1 MQSSMNSIQKN
12 QQGASTVV
20 IIIILALIGVGVY
33 IGLQYIPQFIE
44 TGTVD
49 TILENLE
56 TKHKESPF
64 TSVHAVQKAINRQL
78 NINQMEDLRDNF
90 KVMEK
95 GDAYVVTVN
104 YERELNLIYEKRT
117 IQTSKSVTLKK

>member
-1 MQSSMNSIQKN
+1 MNAIQKK

-20 IIIILALIGVGVY
+20 VIIILALIGVGVY
-33 IGLQYIPQFIE
+33 IGLQYIPQAIE
-44 TGTVD
+44 SGTVD
-49 TILENLE
+49 TILESLE
-56 TKHKESPF
+56 TKHRESPF
-64 TSVHAVQKAINRQL
+64 TSAHDVQKAINRQL
-78 NINQMEDLRDNF
+78 DINQMEDLRDNF

-95 GDAYVVTVN
+95 GDAYVVTVT

>member
-1 MQSSMNSIQKN
+1 MNAIQKN

-20 IIIILALIGVGVY
+20 VIIILALIGVGVY

-56 TKHKESPF
+56 TKHGESPF
-64 TSVHAVQKAINRQL
+64 TSVHTIQQAINRQL

-90 KVMEK
+90 KVMER
-95 GDAYVVTVN
+95 GDSYVVKVD

-117 IQTSKSVTLKK
+117 IQTSKSMTLKK

>member
-1 MQSSMNSIQKN
+1 MNAIQKK

-20 IIIILALIGVGVY
+20 VIIFLALIGVGVY

-49 TILENLE
+49 TILENLD
-56 TKHKESPF
+56 TKHVESPF
-64 TSVHAVQKAINRQL
+64 SSVHDVQKAINRQL
-78 NINQMEDLRDNF
+78 NINQMEDLRENF
-90 KVMEK
+90 KVTET
-95 GDAYVVTVN
+95 GAAYVVKVN

-117 IQTSKSVTLKK
+117 IQTGKSLTLEK

>member
-1 MQSSMNSIQKN
+1 
-12 QQGASTVV
+12 
-20 IIIILALIGVGVY
+20 
-33 IGLQYIPQFIE
+33 LQYIPQFIE

-49 TILENLE
+49 TILDNLE
-56 TKHKESPF
+56 TKHKESRF
-64 TSVHAVQKAINRQL
+64 TSVHSIQQAINRQL

-95 GDAYVVTVN
+95 GDAYVVTVT

>member
-1 MQSSMNSIQKN
+1 MNAIQKN

-20 IIIILALIGVGVY
+20 VIIILALIGVGVY
-33 IGLQYIPQFIE
+33 IGLQYIPQVIE
-44 TGTVD
+44 TGTVE

-56 TKHKESPF
+56 TKHRESPF
-64 TSVHAVQKAINRQL
+64 TSVHDVQKAINRQL
-78 NINQMEDLRDNF
+78 NINQMEDIRDNF
-90 KVMEK
+90 KVMER
-95 GDAYVVTVN
+95 GDSYVVKVD